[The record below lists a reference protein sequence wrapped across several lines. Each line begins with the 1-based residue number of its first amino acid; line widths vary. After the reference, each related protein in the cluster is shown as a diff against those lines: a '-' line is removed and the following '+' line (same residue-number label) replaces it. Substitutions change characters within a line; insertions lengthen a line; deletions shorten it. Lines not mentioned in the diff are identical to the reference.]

1 MSELRTDFKDEILQE
16 GETHRVYDIKRKGT
30 DEIVESDIYLEK
42 AYTPLQE
49 GNEFGAKEVNEIH
62 GRLNGLAPQNL
73 LINGDFQ
80 INQRG
85 LGEYTSSGYTLDMW
99 RCYLISGNKVSP
111 ISGGGIKIEKVGGTF
126 SLRQKVPFTEN
137 DIGKKY
143 TVSFELETDTL
154 IESDL
159 NFGQQTNI
167 LNFEVGKKVYSR
179 TFTLQS
185 NDIVNGYVDL
195 IIVNIGEVVGNINVY
210 YCDLFEGDIA
220 YPHVK
225 EDDAIALM
233 RCRSKLKVFK
243 ANEWIGLAEVVSTAY
258 ATIFVDLSELD
269 NVPTVKWDDLTVYQ
283 SGEIYKEVIS
293 VDMNTNRFGNMV
305 GLTLNTESGLNADMR
320 VGKVFLSSNGYLEF
334 SAEPL

>member
-16 GETHRVYDIKRKGT
+16 GEEHRIYSIKRKGT

-85 LGEYTSSGYTLDMW
+85 LGEYTSTGHTLDMW

-167 LNFEVGKKVYSR
+167 WNFEIGKKVYSH

-195 IIVNIGEVVGNINVY
+195 IIVNIDKAVGNINVY

-225 EDDAIALM
+225 EDYATALM
-233 RCRSKLKVFK
+233 RCQQYLRAGYYMGGCIFSYGDGRKLFSFCYENMK
-243 ANEWIGLAEVVSTAY
+243 STVTAKLNIDY
-258 ATIFVDLSELD
+258 YTDR
-269 NVPTVKWDDLTVYQ
+269 
-283 SGEIYKEVIS
+283 GESHKT
-293 VDMNTNRFGNMV
+293 TNYSIDSILNGRITF
-305 GLTLNTESGLNADMR
+305 TLNDTTANAIQNGPVR
-320 VGKVFLSSNGYLEF
+320 IYAELSCEL
-334 SAEPL
+334 L